1 MKRIVTFILATIF
14 LTACEGPAGPPGPP
28 GPEGPPGSDGL
39 IGAVFE
45 TQVSFNNGNGY
56 QVLVDIPSSIVV
68 FESDVIL
75 AFVLTAVENGV
86 DIWEPLPQT
95 LFLGDDI
102 LLYGYDYTV
111 SDVNLFLDGTV
122 NFSALD
128 PVFTQDVIYRI
139 AVIPADFAG
148 SADLEV
154 LSKAVQG
161 LDRGEIL
168 RIDLKKSFHGLVP

>member
-1 MKRIVTFILATIF
+1 ML
-14 LTACEGPAGPPGPP
+14 
-28 GPEGPPGSDGL
+28 DGL

-45 TQVSFNNGNGY
+45 TQVSFNNGNDY
-56 QVLVDIPSSIVV
+56 QVLVDIPSNIVV
-68 FESDVIL
+68 FESDVVL

-95 LFLGDDI
+95 LFLGNDI

-122 NFSALD
+122 NFAALD

-139 AVIPADFAG
+139 AVIPAEFAN
-148 SADLEV
+148 SADEKSVLE
-154 LSKAVQG
+154 AVQG
-161 LDRGEIL
+161 LSREEVL
-168 RIDLKKSFHGLVP
+168 QID